1 MVTKE
6 ASILF
11 QNTNPRREK
20 GMGKKVNQ
28 NRETNDPPNP
38 TDARCIWERK
48 KLLGQAS
55 TKQWSGTAG
64 QGLKYPFIAQAR
76 QESAMAQGDA
86 GITGLPHLYV
96 SLRTRGQ
103 NNNSPLPIFP
113 PKILAGELNE
123 ADWYLILFPVRNP
136 HSKNKCFQKNIF
148 VTYFN
153 DQ

>member
-1 MVTKE
+1 
-6 ASILF
+6 
-11 QNTNPRREK
+11 
-20 GMGKKVNQ
+20 
-28 NRETNDPPNP
+28 
-38 TDARCIWERK
+38 
-48 KLLGQAS
+48 
-55 TKQWSGTAG
+55 
-64 QGLKYPFIAQAR
+64 
-76 QESAMAQGDA
+76 MAQGNA
-86 GITGLPHLYV
+86 GITELPHLYV

-136 HSKNKCFQKNIF
+136 HSKNKCFQENIS